1 MKILMVKEAITKESS
16 YLFRLYPKISNPSF
30 NHFLHAI
37 QKKIPNPKSWA
48 MPKRIE
54 VYFRE
59 VLPSRYSLL
68 CALFENRKMCSVHYL
83 KTENRVVCAVCS
95 VHYLKKE

>member
-48 MPKRIE
+48 MPERIE

-59 VLPSRYSLL
+59 VLPSRYS
-68 CALFENRKMCSVHYL
+68 V
-83 KTENRVVCAVCS
+83 
-95 VHYLKKE
+95 